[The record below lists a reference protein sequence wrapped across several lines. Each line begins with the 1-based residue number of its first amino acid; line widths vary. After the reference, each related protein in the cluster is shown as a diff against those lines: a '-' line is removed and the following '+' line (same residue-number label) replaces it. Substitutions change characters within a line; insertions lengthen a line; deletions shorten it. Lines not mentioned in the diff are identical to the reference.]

1 MSNSPT
7 FDPSIPVL
15 TEVFKEQPAVEPGS
29 GPADLTPSSEPAATG
44 SGPADLT
51 PSSEP
56 AAIAEEADPQWQA
69 LEQRLVERILQRLQ
83 EELGGTLK
91 QIVTEA
97 VAHEVAQ
104 LKSIQK

>member
-29 GPADLTPSSEPAATG
+29 GPADLTPSSEPAA
-44 SGPADLT
+44 
-51 PSSEP
+51 
-56 AAIAEEADPQWQA
+56 IAEAADAQWQA

-83 EELGGTLK
+83 E
-91 QIVTEA
+91 
-97 VAHEVAQ
+97 
-104 LKSIQK
+104 